1 MRTIEYLVMKKK
13 IFLSQNFGPFIR
25 KIRLDLKIGQRELA
39 QKVGIAPS
47 YLNDIEKEK
56 RAAPKI
62 EIIRK
67 ISNILNVNN
76 DTLNDLAGISKKSL
90 APDIREFIEKNP
102 NVVSLIRSIKKN
114 EMGQNQ
120 IKKIEDSI
128 NKKNIKAL
136 IIAAGLG
143 SRLKKHTED
152 LPKCMLDF
160 GGKTLLQ
167 RQLDSYKKNKISD
180 ISLVKGYKKEK
191 INYKGIRYF
200 ENNDFKNNNI
210 LNSIFYAEKIIDG
223 NIIIS
228 YSDILFDASVV
239 ERLLKSNHDIS
250 VVVDIDWRG
259 YYVGR
264 KDHPISEAENVIFNS
279 DNEVEKIGKINSGSE
294 EVHGEFIGMI
304 KLSNRGSEIFKEHFY
319 RLKKKYWNKPFQRA
333 KIFQKAYLTDYI
345 QELVDIGVKV
355 HCVIIESGWKE
366 IDTVEDYKKA
376 LVGFN
381 KKFTKS

>member
-1 MRTIEYLVMKKK
+1 MSKKK
-13 IFLSQNFGPFIR
+13 NFGALVREARIKNGF
-25 KIRLDLKIGQRELA
+25 GQRELA
-39 QKVGIAPS
+39 AKIGIAAS

-56 RAAPKI
+56 RSAPKQI
-62 EIIRK
+62 VIKK
-67 ISNILNVNN
+67 ISKFLKININI
-76 DTLNDLAGISKKSL
+76 LNDLAGISKGDV
-90 APDIREFIEKNP
+90 APDIGEYIEKNP
-102 NVVSLIRSIKKN
+102 RIVSLIRSIKENNLDEEQIRNIENSLNKN
-114 EMGQNQ
+114 N
-120 IKKIEDSI
+120 
-128 NKKNIKAL
+128 NKAL

-143 SRLKKHTED
+143 SRLKKHTEN

-167 RQLDSYKKNKISD
+167 RQLDAYKKCGVKD
-180 ISLVKGYKKEK
+180 ISLIRGYKKEK
-191 INYKGIRYF
+191 INYKGIKYF
-200 ENNDFKNNNI
+200 ENTDYKNNNI
-210 LNSIFYAEKIIDG
+210 LNSIFYAEKVING

-228 YSDILFDASVV
+228 YSDILFDSYVV
-239 ERLLKSNHDIS
+239 ERTLNSDHDIS

-279 DNEVEKIGKINSGSE
+279 NNEVEKIGKINTGNE

-304 KLSNRGSEIFKEHFY
+304 KLSNRGTEIFKEHFH
-319 RLKKKYWNKPFQRA
+319 RLKKIYWNKPFQRA
-333 KIFQKAYLTDYI
+333 KIFQKAYLTDFI
-345 QELVDIGVKV
+345 QELVDIGIKV

-381 KKFTKS
+381 KKFTKN

>member
-1 MRTIEYLVMKKK
+1 MDKKNLK
-13 IFLSQNFGPFIR
+13 KNFGVLIR
-25 KIRLDLKIGQRELA
+25 ELRIKSGFGQRELA
-39 QKVGIAPS
+39 SKIGIAAS

-56 RAAPKI
+56 RTAPKPAVI
-62 EIIRK
+62 TK
-67 ISNILNVNN
+67 LSKFLKVNIN
-76 DTLNDLAGISKKSL
+76 DLNDLAGISKGNV
-90 APDIREFIEKNP
+90 APDISQYIENNP
-102 NVVSLIRSIKKN
+102 GIVSLIRSIKENNLN
-114 EMGQNQ
+114 ENQ
-120 IKKIEDSI
+120 IEQIEFSL
-128 NKKNIKAL
+128 NKSNSKAL

-143 SRLKKHTED
+143 SRLKKHTKN

-167 RQLDSYKKNKISD
+167 RQLDSYKKCGIKD
-180 ISLVKGYKKEK
+180 ISIIRGYKKEK
-191 INYKGIRYF
+191 INYKGIKYF
-200 ENNDFKNNNI
+200 ENTDYENNNV
-210 LNSIFYAEKIIDG
+210 LNSVFYAEKVING

-228 YSDILFDASVV
+228 YSDILFDPSVV
-239 ERLLKSNHDIS
+239 QRALDSVHDIS

-279 DNEVEKIGKINSGSE
+279 NNEVEKIGKINTGKE

-304 KLSNRGSEIFKEHFY
+304 KLSNRGAEILKQHFH
-319 RLKKKYWNKPFQRA
+319 RLKKIYWNKPFQRA
-333 KIFQKAYLTDYI
+333 KIFQKAYLTDLI
-345 QELVDIGVKV
+345 QELVDIGIKV

-381 KKFTKS
+381 KKFTKI

>member
-1 MRTIEYLVMKKK
+1 MKIIKKK
-13 IFLSQNFGPFIR
+13 FGSFIR
-25 KIRLDLKIGQRELA
+25 DLRIRQNIGQRELA
-39 QKVGIAPS
+39 NKVGIAPS

-56 RAAPKI
+56 RSAPKQI
-62 EIIRK
+62 VIKK
-67 ISNILNVNN
+67 ISKLLKINI
-76 DTLNDLAGISKKSL
+76 DTLNDLAGISKGNV
-90 APDIREFIEKNP
+90 APDIGEYIEKNP
-102 NVVSLIRSIKKN
+102 RIVSLIRSIK
-114 EMGQNQ
+114 QNNLDEEQ
-120 IKKIEDSI
+120 IEKIENSL
-128 NKKNIKAL
+128 NKNNIKAL

-143 SRLKKHTED
+143 SRLKNHTEN

-167 RQLDSYKKNKISD
+167 RQIDSYKKCGVKD
-180 ISLVKGYKKEK
+180 ISLIRGYKKEK
-191 INYKGIRYF
+191 INYKGINYF
-200 ENNDFKNNNI
+200 ENTDYKNNNI
-210 LNSIFYAEKIIDG
+210 LNSIFYAEKVING

-228 YSDILFDASVV
+228 YSDILFDSSVV
-239 ERLLKSNHDIS
+239 ERTLNSDHDIS

-279 DNEVEKIGKINSGSE
+279 NNEVEKIGKISTGNE

-304 KLSNRGSEIFKEHFY
+304 KLSNRGTEIFKEHFH
-319 RLKKKYWNKPFQRA
+319 RLKKIYWNKPFQRA
-333 KIFQKAYLTDYI
+333 KTFQNAYLTDFI
-345 QELVDIGVKV
+345 QELVDIGIKV

-376 LVGFN
+376 IAGFN

>member
-1 MRTIEYLVMKKK
+1 MVKKK
-13 IFLSQNFGPFIR
+13 SFGSLIR
-25 KIRLDLKIGQRELA
+25 ESRIKNGFGQRELA
-39 QKVGIAPS
+39 TKIGVAAS

-56 RAAPKI
+56 RSAPNQIVIK
-62 EIIRK
+62 K
-67 ISNILNVNN
+67 ISKILKININ
-76 DTLNDLAGISKKSL
+76 TLNDLAGISKGNV
-90 APDIREFIEKNP
+90 APDIGEYIENNP
-102 NVVSLIRSIKKN
+102 KIVSLIRSIKENNLN
-114 EMGQNQ
+114 EEQ
-120 IKKIEDSI
+120 IEKIESSL
-128 NKKNIKAL
+128 NKNNNKAL

-143 SRLKKHTED
+143 SRLKKHTEN

-167 RQLDSYKKNKISD
+167 RQLDSYKKCGIKD
-180 ISLVKGYKKEK
+180 ISLIRGYKKEK
-191 INYKGIRYF
+191 INYKGIKYF
-200 ENNDFKNNNI
+200 DNTDYKNNNI
-210 LNSIFYAEKIIDG
+210 LNSIFYAEKVING

-228 YSDILFDASVV
+228 YSDILFNSSVV
-239 ERLLKSNHDIS
+239 ERTLETDHDIS

-279 DNEVEKIGKINSGSE
+279 NNEVAKIGKINTGKE

-304 KLSNRGSEIFKEHFY
+304 KLSNRGTEIFKEHFH
-319 RLKKKYWNKPFQRA
+319 RLKKIYWNKPFQRA
-333 KIFQKAYLTDYI
+333 KIFQKAYLTDLI

-381 KKFTKS
+381 KKFTKT

>member
-1 MRTIEYLVMKKK
+1 MVIKKNLK
-13 IFLSQNFGPFIR
+13 KNFGAFIR
-25 KIRLDLKIGQRELA
+25 ELRIKSGIGQRELA
-39 QKVGIAPS
+39 NKIGIAAS

-56 RAAPKI
+56 RTAPKQEVI
-62 EIIRK
+62 KKLSKLLK
-67 ISNILNVNN
+67 ININ
-76 DTLNDLAGISKKSL
+76 DLNDLAGISKGNV
-90 APDIREFIEKNP
+90 APDISEYIENNP
-102 NVVSLIRSIKKN
+102 RIISLIRSIKENNLN
-114 EMGQNQ
+114 ENQ
-120 IKKIEDSI
+120 IEEIEVSL
-128 NKKNIKAL
+128 NKNNSKAL

-143 SRLKKHTED
+143 SRLKKHTKN

-167 RQLDSYKKNKISD
+167 RQLDSYKKCGIKD
-180 ISLVKGYKKEK
+180 ISIIRGYKKEK
-191 INYKGIRYF
+191 INYKGIKYF
-200 ENNDFKNNNI
+200 ENTDYENNNV
-210 LNSIFYAEKIIDG
+210 LNSVFYAEKVING

-228 YSDILFDASVV
+228 YSDILFDPSVV
-239 ERLLKSNHDIS
+239 QRALDSVHDIS

-279 DNEVEKIGKINSGSE
+279 NNEVEKIGKINTGKE

-304 KLSNRGSEIFKEHFY
+304 KLSNRGADLFKQHFN
-319 RLKKKYWNKPFQRA
+319 RLKKIYWNKPFQRA
-333 KIFQKAYLTDYI
+333 KIFQKAYLTDLI

-381 KKFTKS
+381 KKFTKT

>member
-1 MRTIEYLVMKKK
+1 MSKKK
-13 IFLSQNFGPFIR
+13 NFGVLVREARIKNGF
-25 KIRLDLKIGQRELA
+25 GQRELA
-39 QKVGIAPS
+39 AKIGIAAS

-56 RAAPKI
+56 RSAPKQI
-62 EIIRK
+62 VIKK
-67 ISNILNVNN
+67 ISKFLKININI
-76 DTLNDLAGISKKSL
+76 LNDLAGISKGDV
-90 APDIREFIEKNP
+90 APDVGEYIEKNP
-102 NVVSLIRSIKKN
+102 RIVSLIRSIKENNLDEEQIRNIENSLNKN
-114 EMGQNQ
+114 N
-120 IKKIEDSI
+120 
-128 NKKNIKAL
+128 NKAL

-143 SRLKKHTED
+143 SRLKNHTEN

-167 RQLDSYKKNKISD
+167 RQLDAYKKCGVKD
-180 ISLVKGYKKEK
+180 ISLIRGYKKEK
-191 INYKGIRYF
+191 INYKGLKYF
-200 ENNDFKNNNI
+200 ENTDYKNNNI
-210 LNSIFYAEKIIDG
+210 LNSIFYAEKVING

-228 YSDILFDASVV
+228 YSDILFDSSVV
-239 ERLLKSNHDIS
+239 ERTLNSDHDIS

-279 DNEVEKIGKINSGSE
+279 NNEVEKIGKINTGNE

-304 KLSNRGSEIFKEHFY
+304 KLSNRGTEIFKEHFH
-319 RLKKKYWNKPFQRA
+319 RLKKIYWNKPFQRA
-333 KIFQKAYLTDYI
+333 KIFQKAYLTDFI
-345 QELVDIGVKV
+345 QELVDIGIKV

>member
-1 MRTIEYLVMKKK
+1 MVVKKDIK
-13 IFLSQNFGPFIR
+13 KNFGVLIR
-25 KIRLDLKIGQRELA
+25 ELRIKNGLGQRELA
-39 QKVGIAPS
+39 GIIGVAAS

-56 RAAPKI
+56 RTAPKQTVI
-62 EIIRK
+62 K
-67 ISNILNVNN
+67 KLSKLLKVNINV
-76 DTLNDLAGISKKSL
+76 LNDLAGISKGNV
-90 APDIREFIEKNP
+90 APDIGEYIENNP
-102 NVVSLIRSIKKN
+102 SIVSLIRSIKDNDLN
-114 EMGQNQ
+114 EEQ
-120 IKKIEDSI
+120 IIKIENSLS
-128 NKKNIKAL
+128 KNNSKAL

-143 SRLKKHTED
+143 SRLKKHTTN

-167 RQLDSYKKNKISD
+167 RQLDSYKKCGIKD

-191 INYKGIRYF
+191 INYKGIKYF
-200 ENNDFKNNNI
+200 ENTDFKNNNI
-210 LNSIFYAEKIIDG
+210 LNSIFYAEKIING

-239 ERLLKSNHDIS
+239 QRTLDSDHDIS

-279 DNEVEKIGKINSGSE
+279 NNEVEKIGKINTGNE
-294 EVHGEFIGMI
+294 DVHGEFIGMI
-304 KLSNRGSEIFKEHFY
+304 KLSNRGTEIFKQHFN
-319 RLKKKYWNKPFQRA
+319 RLKKIYWNKPFQRS
-333 KIFQKAYLTDYI
+333 KVFQKAYLTDFI

-376 LVGFN
+376 LSVFN
-381 KKFTKS
+381 KKFTKI

>member
-1 MRTIEYLVMKKK
+1 MKKK
-13 IFLSQNFGPFIR
+13 LSSKENFGPFIR
-25 KIRLDLKIGQRELA
+25 KLRLGLNIGQRELA
-39 QKVGIAPS
+39 EQIGVAPS

-56 RAAPKI
+56 RSAPKQI
-62 EIIRK
+62 VIKKLSK
-67 ISNILNVNN
+67 ILKIHI
-76 DTLNDLAGISKKSL
+76 DTLNDLAGISKGNI
-90 APDIREFIEKNP
+90 APDIGEYIENNP
-102 NVVSLIRSIKKN
+102 SVTSLIRTMKENNID
-114 EMGQNQ
+114 EEQ
-120 IKKIEDSI
+120 IKKIENSL
-128 NKKNIKAL
+128 NKNNNKAL

-167 RQLDSYKKNKISD
+167 RQLDAYKKCGIED
-180 ISLVKGYKKEK
+180 ISLIRGYKKEK
-191 INYKGIRYF
+191 INYKGIKYF
-200 ENNDFKNNNI
+200 ENTDYKNNNI
-210 LNSIFYAEKIIDG
+210 LNSIFYAEKIISG

-228 YSDILFDASVV
+228 YSDILFDSSVV
-239 ERLLKSNHDIS
+239 ERTLDSDHDIS

-279 DNEVEKIGKINSGSE
+279 NNEVEKIGKINTGKE

-304 KLSNRGSEIFKEHFY
+304 RLSNRGTEIFKEHFH
-319 RLKKKYWNKPFQRA
+319 RLKKIYWNKPFQRA
-333 KIFQKAYLTDYI
+333 KIFQKAYLTDFI
-345 QELVDIGVKV
+345 QELVDIGIKV

-376 LVGFN
+376 LVGFS

>member
-1 MRTIEYLVMKKK
+1 MVKNK
-13 IFLSQNFGPFIR
+13 SFGLLIR
-25 KIRLDLKIGQRELA
+25 ESRIKNGFGQRELA
-39 QKVGIAPS
+39 VKIGVAPS

-56 RAAPKI
+56 RSAPKQI
-62 EIIRK
+62 VIKKLSKLLK
-67 ISNILNVNN
+67 ININ
-76 DTLNDLAGISKKSL
+76 TLNDLAGISKGNV
-90 APDIREFIEKNP
+90 APDIGEYIESNP
-102 NVVSLIRSIKKN
+102 SVVSLIRTIKDN
-114 EMGQNQ
+114 NLDEEQ
-120 IKKIEDSI
+120 IEKIENSL
-128 NKKNIKAL
+128 NKNNHKAL

-143 SRLKKHTED
+143 SRLKKHTEN

-167 RQLDSYKKNKISD
+167 RQLDAYKNSGVED
-180 ISLVKGYKKEK
+180 ISLIRGYKKEK
-191 INYKGIRYF
+191 IKYKGIKYF
-200 ENNDFKNNNI
+200 ENTDYRNNNI
-210 LNSIFYAEKIIDG
+210 LNSIFYAEKVIKG

-239 ERLLKSNHDIS
+239 QRTLDSNHDIS

-279 DNEVEKIGKINSGSE
+279 NNEVEKIGKINKGNQ

-304 KLSNRGSEIFKEHFY
+304 KLSDHGTKIFKENFH
-319 RLKKKYWNKPFQRA
+319 RLKKIYWNKPFQRA
-333 KIFQKAYLTDYI
+333 KVFQKAYLTDFI
-345 QELVDIGVKV
+345 QELVDIGIKV

-381 KKFTKS
+381 KKFTKG

>member
-1 MRTIEYLVMKKK
+1 MVKKK
-13 IFLSQNFGPFIR
+13 SFGLLIRETRIKQAFSQR
-25 KIRLDLKIGQRELA
+25 DLAVKIG
-39 QKVGIAPS
+39 VAPS

-56 RAAPKI
+56 RSAPKQI
-62 EIIRK
+62 VIKK
-67 ISNILNVNN
+67 IAKLLKININ
-76 DTLNDLAGISKKSL
+76 TLNDLAGTSKGTV
-90 APDIREFIEKNP
+90 APDIREYIDSNP
-102 NVVSLIRSIKKN
+102 SVASLIRTLKEN
-114 EMGQNQ
+114 NLDENQ
-120 IKKIEDSI
+120 IEKIENSL
-128 NKKNIKAL
+128 NKKNNKAL

-143 SRLKKHTED
+143 SRLKKYTEN

-167 RQLDSYKKNKISD
+167 RQLDAYKKCGIKD
-180 ISLVKGYKKEK
+180 ISLIRGYKKEK
-191 INYKGIRYF
+191 INYKGIKYF
-200 ENNDFKNNNI
+200 ENTEYKNNNI
-210 LNSIFYAEKIIDG
+210 LNSIFYAEKIING

-228 YSDILFDASVV
+228 YSDILFDSSVV
-239 ERLLKSNHDIS
+239 ERTLNSDHDIS

-264 KDHPISEAENVIFNS
+264 KDHPISEAENIIFNS
-279 DNEVEKIGKINSGSE
+279 NNEVEKIGKINTGNE

-304 KLSNRGSEIFKEHFY
+304 KLSNRGTEIFKEHFH
-319 RLKKKYWNKPFQRA
+319 RLKKIYWNKPFQRA
-333 KIFQKAYLTDYI
+333 KTFQKAYLTDFI
-345 QELVDIGVKV
+345 QELVDIGIKV